1 MFGYVLIHEKSLTP
15 EAAARYQAEYCGLC
29 RRLGALHGLRGRFV
43 LSYDLT
49 FLALLLDSL
58 YEDEVGLDAPAA
70 GRDRCLVHPL
80 RPRPWRTGPATD
92 YCADLSVALHYYSAR
107 DKWQDDRSPA
117 ARALMAALAGRLPGI
132 EARWPRQCAAIQR
145 ELAAL
150 ADLEADNCQQP
161 DLPAA
166 CFGRLMAELFDWRQ
180 DRWSGALRAMGMAL
194 GQYIYL
200 LDAAAD
206 LEGDRKKHHYNPLYA
221 YSEAAG
227 WQPAL
232 RQALEAT
239 MARCTAAFRVLPCVA
254 DADLLE
260 NILYA
265 GVWLRWPYPQ
275 QAPGPCAPGAA
286 QGEGEA
292 PAAEST
298 AAAGG
303 AKDAPAADSAAQ
315 GEGEAPSAGAEP
327 AAAPAAEGAADA
339 KNAPAAAQKPQN
351 GR

>member
-1 MFGYVLIHEKSLTP
+1 MFGYVLIHEKGLTP
-15 EAAARYQAEYCGLC
+15 AAAARYQASYCGLC

-58 YEDEVGLDAPAA
+58 YEDEAGLPVPAD
-70 GRDRCLVHPL
+70 GRDRCFVHPL

-92 YCADLSVALHYYSAR
+92 YCADMSIALHYYSAR
-107 DKWQDDRSPA
+107 DKWQDDRNPA
-117 ARALMAALAGRLPGI
+117 ARALMAALAGRLPAI
-132 EARWPRQCAAIQR
+132 EARWPRPCAAIQR

-150 ADLEADNCQQP
+150 AALEAENCQQP

-180 DRWSGALRAMGMAL
+180 DRWSHELRAMGMAL

-227 WQPAL
+227 WQVVL

-275 QAPGPCAPGAA
+275 QAPGPCAPEAAGPERAAGPDIPAPEGAA
-286 QGEGEA
+286 
-292 PAAEST
+292 
-298 AAAGG
+298 G
-303 AKDAPAADSAAQ
+303 AT
-315 GEGEAPSAGAEP
+315 
-327 AAAPAAEGAADA
+327 AAPAA
-339 KNAPAAAQKPQN
+339 KPAPAGEQPDAGAQRPAP
-351 GR
+351 